1 MSTLVI
7 WIMGAGLL
15 LYNIALR
22 TQILQLKARLREQ
35 TGTQA
40 YLACLRQHAAK
51 GDIAAIKALRK
62 KYPELSLIEANK
74 LWQQIQ

>member
-7 WIMGAGLL
+7 WVMGAGLL

-22 TQILQLKARLREQ
+22 TELLKLKARLREQ

-40 YLACLRQHAAK
+40 YLAYLRQHAAK
-51 GDIAAIKALRK
+51 GDIAAMKALRK
-62 KYPELSLIEANK
+62 KYPELSLVEAK
-74 LWQQIQ
+74 ELWNQL